1 MNENDVINNM
11 IKFIEEKKRQL
22 QAEKMLGESSA
33 KNDIVKA
40 ILDELDKEISKEIS
54 NENKQNW
61 IWKL

>member
-11 IKFIEEKKRQL
+11 IKFIEEKERQL

-54 NENKQNW
+54 NENKQN
-61 IWKL
+61 